1 MCSPAIIEK
10 VKKRITRRNLLQ
22 GIGVSGAA
30 SASGCLAQSVSS
42 SKPPDSSS
50 TNLPESVSFTRV
62 VDLSHTLHP
71 NFPAWFVAGQQVTT
85 RGKRT
90 FVPPEIVEVKS
101 VFEWNPDKV
110 NLKQI
115 TYWEHVGTHM
125 DAPSHFSE
133 GSTVDEIPAEDL
145 VLPLAVVD
153 IKAHAHSDPLARL
166 TMKDIQKWE
175 SKHGPIPERAMLA
188 LNSGWAKYVD
198 TPKYKSLD
206 ENGKHRQPGF
216 HPEVAQFLMEE
227 RNVVALGV
235 DTFSFDNQLS
245 KNSEVHYLWMG
256 DNRWGIENL
265 NNLDDVPA
273 VGATVVVGQ
282 PSIQGGSGGP
292 SRVMA
297 LV

>member
-1 MCSPAIIEK
+1 MLTAIIEK
-10 VKKRITRRNLLQ
+10 VKKRITRCNLLQ
-22 GIGVSGAA
+22 EFESWSRECFRMSG
-30 SASGCLAQSVSS
+30 SIVSS

-50 TNLPESVSFTRV
+50 TNLLNEFFTRV

-175 SKHGPIPERAMLA
+175 SKHGLIPERRA
-188 LNSGWAKYVD
+188 STK
-198 TPKYKSLD
+198 
-206 ENGKHRQPGF
+206 
-216 HPEVAQFLMEE
+216 
-227 RNVVALGV
+227 
-235 DTFSFDNQLS
+235 
-245 KNSEVHYLWMG
+245 
-256 DNRWGIENL
+256 
-265 NNLDDVPA
+265 
-273 VGATVVVGQ
+273 
-282 PSIQGGSGGP
+282 
-292 SRVMA
+292 
-297 LV
+297 

>member
-1 MCSPAIIEK
+1 MCSPAIIEQ
-10 VKKRITRRNLLQ
+10 VKQRITRRNLLQ
-22 GIGVSGAA
+22 GIGVAGAA
-30 SASGCLAQSVSS
+30 SATSCLADQESS
-42 SKPPDSSS
+42 NRESSS
-50 TNLPESVSFTRV
+50 TSLPESVSFSRV

-71 NFPAWFVAGQQVTT
+71 DFPAWFVAGQEVTT

-90 FVPPEIVEVKS
+90 FVPPAIVEVKP
-101 VFEWNPDKV
+101 VFEWDPDKV

-153 IKAHAHSDPLARL
+153 ISERAANDPLARL
-166 TMKDIQKWE
+166 TLEDIQKWE
-175 SKHGPIPERAMLA
+175 SKHGEIPQRAMLA
-188 LNSGWAKYVD
+188 LNSGWAKHVA

-235 DTFSFDNQLS
+235 DTFSFDNQHS
-245 KNSEVHYLWMG
+245 KNSDVHYLWMG
-256 DNRWGIENL
+256 DNRWGVENL

-282 PSIQGGSGGP
+282 PSIKGGSGGP
-292 SRVMA
+292 NRVMA
-297 LV
+297 LI